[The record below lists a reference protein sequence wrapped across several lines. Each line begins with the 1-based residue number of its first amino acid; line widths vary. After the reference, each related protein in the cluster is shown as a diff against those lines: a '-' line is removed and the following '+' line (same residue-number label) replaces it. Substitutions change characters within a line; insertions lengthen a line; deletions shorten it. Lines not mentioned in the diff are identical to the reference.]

1 MIALEASGGY
11 ERVVVGDLAAQGY
24 RLRVLN
30 PAQVR
35 HFARAGGR
43 RAKND
48 PLDAEMIARYAATF
62 DGPTVI
68 PDQPR
73 EALAEAMGSR
83 ALPVEHRTAV
93 GNRRHGAVVPQIR
106 ETLQAQ
112 LAALARQIAALESFI
127 TATVAAN
134 EDLIRRTEIVVSVT
148 GVAAVSSWAVLAWLP
163 EIGCLSRK
171 QIAALV
177 GVAPFDRDRGPVHGR
192 RHIAGGRKPLRD
204 VLYMAALSAAFKNP
218 PLAAFY
224 QRLRAKGKEH
234 KVAVIAVARRLVCM
248 LNALIRDGRKWAPN
262 HVSGIDPLSW
272 TPECLGE
279 RSPRCEG
286 KDRPIRLSSAR
297 R

>member
-1 MIALEASGGY
+1 MIALEAGGGY

-134 EDLIRRTEIVVSVT
+134 EDLIRRTERPDRQDFCPSYFHNSPWPCLTRPSTLLPRWHSERIHVDARVEPAHNDFRKVLISSNSFRVRVSVRT
-148 GVAAVSSWAVLAWLP
+148 LLAMM
-163 EIGCLSRK
+163 S
-171 QIAALV
+171 
-177 GVAPFDRDRGPVHGR
+177 
-192 RHIAGGRKPLRD
+192 
-204 VLYMAALSAAFKNP
+204 
-218 PLAAFY
+218 
-224 QRLRAKGKEH
+224 
-234 KVAVIAVARRLVCM
+234 
-248 LNALIRDGRKWAPN
+248 
-262 HVSGIDPLSW
+262 
-272 TPECLGE
+272 
-279 RSPRCEG
+279 
-286 KDRPIRLSSAR
+286 
-297 R
+297 